1 MVSEVTQA
9 APPSAATAPAGAL
22 PAGLIQR
29 TDGVYVDLAVPAPLR
44 VAAVNQL
51 FLSHC
56 LLTGLDYGALIKA
69 LYDVGPAL
77 PPPLPGQPPLLRV
90 ANGVAPFMP
99 ARQALYKTVKMGHG
113 YAEYFFAPIYL
124 DAEELPDG
132 TVLPERQTKLDVD
145 EFVADLWLKGV
156 RFGIDVAAVAHA
168 ISSGKSERI
177 TVARELEPAAG
188 QDAVVVEVS
197 QDIHRSDAPRERADG
212 RVDLLSFQNRF
223 PQIKQNMRLLK
234 KLPCVPGLPGY
245 DLAGMPSAPD
255 APKDLELRHL
265 AGDGTA
271 VEQQDDGEYLISTK
285 EGFLSVDA
293 KSHRIAITDKIVS
306 KEGVSG
312 RTTGNLELAGGYE
325 EFGDVQ
331 EMREVHGSDITV
343 HGDVYGNIHSKGGQ
357 VILDRNL
364 VGGNIHNAAGDIHV
378 KGVASGAVLQTHG
391 GKLVVGR
398 AENCVLAGTSV
409 EVGEASNC
417 EIVADEVRIGVAEG
431 CAIAGRNVE
440 IESCGPRKR
449 TEMVIYVLVRDVS
462 HFDQELADLRT
473 RSAAFATANVTLQ
486 AEIDTISQQPD
497 VRRYLALAAKLRT
510 QELTLTPEQ
519 GQHLRKIAGAVAAEV
534 QALGK
539 LTQDLQAGQTQH
551 KLLVERAARVAAL
564 RAEAAGLARCGL
576 HMVAGDTLVRT
587 MPFQA
592 DSGALYHLAA
602 KDIKLRLRGTPSG
615 GEELFARASGSLDWH
630 LSTHGTAT

>member
-1 MVSEVTQA
+1 M
-9 APPSAATAPAGAL
+9 
-22 PAGLIQR
+22 IQR

>member
-1 MVSEVTQA
+1 
-9 APPSAATAPAGAL
+9 
-22 PAGLIQR
+22 
-29 TDGVYVDLAVPAPLR
+29 
-44 VAAVNQL
+44 

-56 LLTGLDYGALIKA
+56 YFVGLDYAALMKA

-77 PPPLPGQPPLLRV
+77 PAPLPGQPPVLRL
-90 ANGVAPFMP
+90 AAAVAPFAP
-99 ARQALYKTVKMGHG
+99 GRQALYKTVKLGHG
-113 YAEYFFAPIYL
+113 YAEYFFAPIFL

-132 TVLPERQTKLDVD
+132 TLLPERQARLDVD

-156 RFGIDVAAVAHA
+156 RFGVDVAAVAHA
-168 ISSGKSERI
+168 IGAGKSERI
-177 TVARELEPAAG
+177 TVARELEPAPG

-197 QDIHRSDAPRERADG
+197 QDIHRSDAPRARADG

-223 PQIKQNMRLLK
+223 PQIKQHMRLLK

-255 APKDLELRHL
+255 APKDLELRYL

-271 VEQQDDGEYLISTK
+271 VEQQDDGEYLVSTK

-293 KSHRIAITDKIVS
+293 KSNRISITDKIVS
-306 KEGVSG
+306 LEGVSG

-331 EMREVHGSDITV
+331 ELREVNGSDITV
-343 HGDVYGNIHSKGGQ
+343 HGNVFGNIHSKGGQ

-364 VGGNIHNAAGDIHV
+364 VGGNVHNAAGDIQV
-378 KGVASGAVLQTHG
+378 KGVASGAVLQTRG

-409 EVGEASNC
+409 EVGEAMNC

-431 CAIAGRNVE
+431 CAIAGRNIE

-462 HFDQELADLRT
+462 QFDQELAELRA
-473 RSAAFATANVTLQ
+473 RSAAFEASNAVLQ
-486 AEIDTISQQPD
+486 QEIDVISQQPD

-519 GQHLRKIAGAVAAEV
+519 GQHLRKIAAAVAAEV

-551 KLLVERAARVAAL
+551 KLLTDRGARVAAQ

-576 HMVAGDTLVRT
+576 HMVAGETVVRT

-592 DSGALYHLAA
+592 DSGALYHLAP
-602 KDIKLRLRGTPSG
+602 KDIKQRLRGTPAG
-615 GEELFARASGSLDWH
+615 GEELFCRSGGSLDWH
-630 LSTHGTAT
+630 LSTHQG

>member
-1 MVSEVTQA
+1 MVPEVTQA
-9 APPSAATAPAGAL
+9 APPLAATAPAGAL

-29 TDGVYVDLAVPAPLR
+29 ADGVYADLAVPAPLR

-51 FLSHC
+51 FLSHSYFS
-56 LLTGLDYGALIKA
+56 GLDYGALMKA

-77 PPPLPGQPPLLRV
+77 PPPLPGQPPLLRL
-90 ANGVAPFMP
+90 AGGVAPFTP
-99 ARQALYKTVKMGHG
+99 ERQALYKTVKMGHG

-132 TVLPERQTKLDVD
+132 TVLPERQAKLDVD

-156 RFGIDVAAVAHA
+156 RFGVDVAAVAHA
-168 ISSGKSERI
+168 ISTGKSERI
-177 TVARELEPAAG
+177 TVARELEPAPG

-197 QDIHRSDAPRERADG
+197 QEIHRSDAPRARADG
-212 RVDLLSFQNRF
+212 TVDLHSFQNRF

-265 AGDGTA
+265 AGDGTV
-271 VEQQDDGEYLISTK
+271 VEQLEDGEYLVSTK
-285 EGFLSVDA
+285 EGFLSVDP

-331 EMREVHGSDITV
+331 ELREVHGSDITV

-357 VILDRNL
+357 VLLDRNL
-364 VGGNIHNAAGDIHV
+364 VGGNVHNAAGDIHV
-378 KGVASGAVLQTHG
+378 KGVASGAVLQTRA
-391 GKLVVGR
+391 GKLVLGR

-462 HFDQELADLRT
+462 QFDQELADLRA
-473 RSAAFATANVTLQ
+473 RSAAFAASNAALQ

-519 GQHLRKIAGAVAAEV
+519 GQHLRKIATAVAAEV

-539 LTQDLQAGQTQH
+539 LTQDLQAGQTQY
-551 KLLVERAARVAAL
+551 KLLVERSARVAAL

-592 DSGALYHLAA
+592 DSGALYHLSA
-602 KDIKLRLRGTPSG
+602 KDIKQRLRGTPVG

-630 LSTHGTAT
+630 LSTHGTAA

>member
-1 MVSEVTQA
+1 VVPEVTQA
-9 APPSAATAPAGAL
+9 APSAAAPASAL

-29 TDGVYVDLAVPAPLR
+29 ADGVYADLTVPAPLR
-44 VAAVNQL
+44 VAAVNQV

-56 LLTGLDYGALIKA
+56 FFAGLDYGALMNA

-77 PPPLPGQPPLLRV
+77 APPAPGQAPLLRL
-90 ANGVAPFMP
+90 AGGVAPFTP
-99 ARQALYKTVKMGHG
+99 ERQALYKTVKMGHG

-124 DAEELPDG
+124 DAVELPDG
-132 TVLPERQTKLDVD
+132 SVLPERQATLDVD

-156 RFGIDVAAVAHA
+156 RFGVDVAAVAHA
-168 ISSGKSERI
+168 IGSGKSERI
-177 TVARELEPAAG
+177 TVARELEPAPG

-197 QDIHRSDAPRERADG
+197 QEIHRSDAPRERADG
-212 RVDLLSFQNRF
+212 RVDLQSFQNRF
-223 PQIKQNMRLLK
+223 PQIKQHMRLLK

-265 AGDGTA
+265 AGDGTT

-285 EGFLSVDA
+285 EGFLSVDP

-364 VGGNIHNAAGDIHV
+364 VGGNVHNAAGDIHV
-378 KGVASGAVLQTHG
+378 EGVASGAVLQTRA

-398 AENCVLAGTSV
+398 AENCVLAATSV

-462 HFDQELADLRT
+462 QFDQELADLRA
-473 RSAAFATANVTLQ
+473 RSAAFAAANAALQ
-486 AEIDTISQQPD
+486 TEIDTISQQPD

-519 GQHLRKIAGAVAAEV
+519 GQHLRKIATAVAAEV
-534 QALGK
+534 AALGK
-539 LTQDLQAGQTQH
+539 LTQDLQAGQTQYN
-551 KLLVERAARVAAL
+551 LLVERSARVAAL
-564 RAEAAGLARCGL
+564 RAEAAGHARCGL
-576 HMVAGDTLVRT
+576 HMVAGETLVRT

-592 DSGALYHLAA
+592 DGGALYHLAA
-602 KDIKLRLRGTPSG
+602 KDIKQRLRGTPTS
-615 GEELFARASGSLDWH
+615 GEELFARTSGSLDWH
-630 LSTHGTAT
+630 LSTHGAAS